1 MRAARVVAET
11 ALDNALRQHGDTT
24 GAVVEDGEVRFE
36 VKKVVKLGARAY
48 APGLLQVQWAGWE
61 GHEKESTWQRVSDVP
76 QLFIDEFHAEAAAA
90 AARKRRKRAAPSA
103 LLVPY
108 IIAAA
113 GGAPQ
118 EVQEQRRDDAE
129 YIEEEMGR
137 AAVAATRRERQRAL
151 FFRARG
157 KRGGDYC
164 YRAVIAT
171 PRRGKS
177 TWCPFPQT
185 TAPNVRFKQT
195 TPVFRSHLASV

>member
-1 MRAARVVAET
+1 VRAARVVAET

-108 IIAAA
+108 MRRRAA
-113 GGAPQ
+113 GGAGAAA
-118 EVQEQRRDDAE
+118 RR
-129 YIEEEMGR
+129 
-137 AAVAATRRERQRAL
+137 RR
-151 FFRARG
+151 
-157 KRGGDYC
+157 
-164 YRAVIAT
+164 V
-171 PRRGKS
+171 RR
-177 TWCPFPQT
+177 
-185 TAPNVRFKQT
+185 
-195 TPVFRSHLASV
+195 